1 MFVVKF
7 EVAIL
12 SEERLLVLL
21 ETELSAL
28 VDHSME
34 EVVLLVATANEL
46 VPLTVVN
53 VEEVVCVL
61 TSVLEQLW
69 GERSVGW
76 WVWFEI

>member
-28 VDHSME
+28 VDHGME

-46 VPLTVVN
+46 VPLTVVD
-53 VEEVVCVL
+53 VKEVVRVL
-61 TSVLEQLW
+61 TSILEQLW
-69 GERSVGW
+69 GEGSVRW